1 MSARPK
7 QWLDLYEAA
16 AIVYDSFGR
25 QVDEV
30 EAQRALEAREDQ
42 RRDDDYREGSDE

>member
-1 MSARPK
+1 MNARPK

-25 QVDEV
+25 PVDEI
-30 EAQRALEAREDQ
+30 EEQRAIEAREDQ
-42 RRDDDYREGSDE
+42 RRDDDYREGDEE